1 MAYQCLDTAIRTL
14 HFVRVVRDKRDVTV
28 SAVVINLLWLT
39 IIQLPKIVVMD
50 GGSGWMVTRV
60 LLGYLQYLDE
70 VAVSKDDFWF
80 MHSTFA
86 RRALLGTFTRD
97 TKSVDRIRV
106 IKRRH
111 TKQPVGIYVCFA
123 SLASIHPA
131 LTHTFSP
138 RSLRNEDFSST
149 NMFPT
154 FLSLQKRAT
163 SNRFYR
169 NRDGGHWNHKNIWP
183 YSHFDTDLRRAKIL
197 IWIIY
202 EGEEQEGIAEKR
214 IARTNKY

>member
-1 MAYQCLDTAIRTL
+1 MAYQCLDTAIRTI

-131 LTHTFSP
+131 LTHTFLLA
-138 RSLRNEDFSST
+138 RYVT
-149 NMFPT
+149 KTFPLQICSRPSY
-154 FLSLQKRAT
+154 LSRRERRLT
-163 SNRFYR
+163 DSIGIGM
-169 NRDGGHWNHKNIWP
+169 GGIETIKIFDLTVTLIPIWDERK
-183 YSHFDTDLRRAKIL
+183 F
-197 IWIIY
+197 
-202 EGEEQEGIAEKR
+202 
-214 IARTNKY
+214 